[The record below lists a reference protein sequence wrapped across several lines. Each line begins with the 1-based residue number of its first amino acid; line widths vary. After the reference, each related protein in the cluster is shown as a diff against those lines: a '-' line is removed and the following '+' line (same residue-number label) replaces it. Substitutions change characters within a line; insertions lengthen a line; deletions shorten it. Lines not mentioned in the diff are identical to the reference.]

1 MIYPIAYELE
11 AGRNY
16 PRHEAFTVN
25 HCETTGAGIYVK
37 RSFKKGEMV
46 ARMAGI
52 TVPYILQH
60 TLQISPFLH
69 LYDPHFTGLL
79 LHSCDPLVSL
89 DMNTL
94 EVWALQDIE
103 KGAAL
108 TMDYAQT
115 EDKLFK
121 QFPCSCGAINCRK
134 WVTGRKEA
142 INETGQQ
149 YLLELE
155 RKCG

>member
-1 MIYPIAYELE
+1 
-11 AGRNY
+11 
-16 PRHEAFTVN
+16 
-25 HCETTGAGIYVK
+25 
-37 RSFKKGEMV
+37 
-46 ARMAGI
+46 
-52 TVPYILQH
+52 
-60 TLQISPFLH
+60 
-69 LYDPHFTGLL
+69 
-79 LHSCDPLVSL
+79 
-89 DMNTL
+89 MNKL

-103 KGAAL
+103 KGEAL

-134 WVTGRKEA
+134 WVTGRKES
-142 INETGQQ
+142 INETGRR

>member
-1 MIYPIAYELE
+1 MIYPYELE
-11 AGRNY
+11 DGLDY
-16 PRHEAFTVN
+16 PAREDFTVN
-25 HCETTGAGIYVK
+25 HCEETGKGIYVN

-52 TVPYILQH
+52 VVPYILQH
-60 TLQISPFLH
+60 TLQISPCLH

-94 EVWALQDIE
+94 EIWALQDID
-103 KGAAL
+103 KGVAL

-115 EDKLFK
+115 EDVLFK
-121 QFPCSCGAINCRK
+121 QFPCSCGAVNCRG

-142 INETGQQ
+142 INSQGQKHLQ
-149 YLLELE
+149 ALE

>member
-1 MIYPIAYELE
+1 MIYPYELE
-11 AGRNY
+11 DGRNY
-16 PRHEAFTVN
+16 PTKKDFVVN
-25 HCETTGAGIYVK
+25 NCETTGRGIYAR

-52 TVPYILQH
+52 TVPYVLQH

-89 DMNTL
+89 DMNKL
-94 EVWALQDIE
+94 EIWALQDIE

-115 EDKLFK
+115 ERY
-121 QFPCSCGAINCRK
+121 I
-134 WVTGRKEA
+134 V
-142 INETGQQ
+142 
-149 YLLELE
+149 
-155 RKCG
+155 

>member
-1 MIYPIAYELE
+1 MIYPYELKN
-11 AGRNY
+11 GRNY
-16 PRHEAFTVN
+16 PTKDTFTVN
-25 HCETTGAGIYVK
+25 HCETTGRGIYVK

-52 TVPYILQH
+52 TIPDILQH

-89 DMNTL
+89 DMVKL
-94 EVWALQDIE
+94 EIWALQDIE
-103 KGAAL
+103 KGQAL

-115 EDKLFK
+115 EDILFR
-121 QFPCSCGAINCRK
+121 QFPCACGAINCRN
-134 WVTGRKEA
+134 WVTGRKET
-142 INETGQQ
+142 INEEGAKH
-149 YLLELE
+149 LSELE
-155 RKCG
+155 KECG

>member
-1 MIYPIAYELE
+1 
-11 AGRNY
+11 
-16 PRHEAFTVN
+16 
-25 HCETTGAGIYVK
+25 
-37 RSFKKGEMV
+37 MV

-79 LHSCDPLVSL
+79 LHSCNPLVTL
-89 DMNTL
+89 DMNKL

-103 KGAAL
+103 KGDAL

-134 WVTGRKEA
+134 WVTRITSYNVCYTK
-142 INETGQQ
+142 
-149 YLLELE
+149 LLRYHGDSE
-155 RKCG
+155 KKGPQIPPCPYP

>member
-1 MIYPIAYELE
+1 MIYPCEYELE
-11 AGRNY
+11 EGRNY
-16 PRHEAFTVN
+16 PKKEEFTVN
-25 HCETTGAGIYVK
+25 NCNTTGSGIYVK
-37 RSFKKGEMV
+37 RNFKKGEIV

-94 EVWALQDIE
+94 EIWALQDIE

-115 EDKLFK
+115 EDILFK
-121 QFPCSCGAINCRK
+121 QFPCACGTINCRG

-142 INETGQQ
+142 INDEGEKHFQD
-149 YLLELE
+149 LE

>member
-1 MIYPIAYELE
+1 MIYPNEYELE

-16 PRHEAFTVN
+16 PINEDFTVN
-25 HCETTGAGIYVK
+25 HCETKGCGIYVN
-37 RSFKKGEMV
+37 RSFKKGEIV

-89 DMNTL
+89 DMNKL
-94 EVWALQDIE
+94 EIWALQDIQ
-103 KGAAL
+103 KGEAL

-134 WVTGRKEA
+134 WVTGRKES
-142 INETGQQ
+142 INEAGQQ

>member
-1 MIYPIAYELE
+1 MIYPNEYELE
-11 AGRNY
+11 EGRNY
-16 PRHEAFTVN
+16 PSNEEFTVN
-25 HCETTGAGIYVK
+25 HCKTTGCGIYVK
-37 RSFKKGEMV
+37 RNFKKGEIV

-79 LHSCDPLVSL
+79 LHSCNPLVSL
-89 DMNTL
+89 DMNKL
-94 EVWALQDIE
+94 EIWALQDIK
-103 KGAAL
+103 KGEAL

-134 WVTGRKEA
+134 WVTGRKES
-142 INETGQQ
+142 INEAGRH
-149 YLLELE
+149 YLIEVE

>member
-1 MIYPIAYELE
+1 MIYPNEYELE
-11 AGRNY
+11 PGRNY
-16 PRHEAFTVN
+16 PCRKDFTVN
-25 HCETTGAGIYVK
+25 HCKTTGCGIYVK
-37 RSFKKGEMV
+37 RNFKKGEMV

-79 LHSCDPLVSL
+79 LHSCNPFVSL

-94 EVWALQDIE
+94 EIWALQDIDTGE
-103 KGAAL
+103 AL

-121 QFPCSCGAINCRK
+121 QFPCACGAVNCRK
-134 WVTGRKEA
+134 WVTGRKES
-142 INETGQQ
+142 INEAGRQ
-149 YLLELE
+149 YLLGLE

>member
-1 MIYPIAYELE
+1 MIYPNEYKLE
-11 AGRNY
+11 TGRNY
-16 PRHEAFTVN
+16 PSNENFTVN
-25 HCETTGAGIYVK
+25 HCETTGCGIYVK

-89 DMNTL
+89 DMNKL
-94 EVWALQDIE
+94 EIWALQDIK
-103 KGAAL
+103 KGEAL

-121 QFPCSCGAINCRK
+121 QFSCSCGAINCRK
-134 WVTGRKEA
+134 WVTGRKES
-142 INETGQQ
+142 INKTGQQ
-149 YLLELE
+149 HLLELE

>member
-1 MIYPIAYELE
+1 MIYPSEYELE
-11 AGRNY
+11 EGMNY
-16 PRHEAFTVN
+16 PTNADFTVN
-25 HCETTGAGIYVK
+25 HCETTGSGIYVK
-37 RSFKKGEMV
+37 RDFKKGEIV

-79 LHSCDPLVSL
+79 LHSCDPLVTL
-89 DMNTL
+89 DMSKL
-94 EVWALQDIE
+94 EIWALQDIE
-103 KGAAL
+103 KGVAL

-115 EDKLFK
+115 EDILFK
-121 QFPCSCGAINCRK
+121 QFPCACGAVNCRG
-134 WVTGRKEA
+134 WVTGRKET
-142 INETGQQ
+142 INDAGNK
-149 YLLELE
+149 YLNDLE

>member
-1 MIYPIAYELE
+1 MIYPNEYELE
-11 AGRNY
+11 TGRDY
-16 PRHEAFTVN
+16 PSKEEFTVN
-25 HCETTGAGIYVK
+25 HCETKGSGIYVK

-89 DMNTL
+89 DMNKL
-94 EVWALQDIE
+94 EIWALRDIE
-103 KGAAL
+103 KGDAL

-134 WVTGRKEA
+134 WVTGRKES
-142 INETGQQ
+142 INEAGQRH
-149 YLLELE
+149 LLELE